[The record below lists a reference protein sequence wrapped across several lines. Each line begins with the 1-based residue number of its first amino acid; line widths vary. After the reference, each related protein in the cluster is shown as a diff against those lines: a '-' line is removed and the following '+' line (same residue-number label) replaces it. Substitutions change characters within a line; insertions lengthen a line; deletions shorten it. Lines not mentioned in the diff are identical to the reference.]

1 MASQKEAFFLQFYI
15 PSEVARDCIAILGD
29 MGNVQFKDMNN
40 DINSFQR
47 AFVKEIRNYDQ
58 CERKINYLSNIIK
71 KQNINIPKQSFDHL
85 VKLPSVDY
93 HQFENNIESHLSSSQ
108 LDSLIE
114 ALDNYESHIKQM
126 SDTQDDLLKRKHE
139 LFQHRMVLQNTR
151 RFFDVRLSLELDDG
165 DSVFNQVRLSH
176 DSGADSFMISD
187 DDDNDDNNNNNNDIL
202 LESGNRNNNSNIIPT
217 GPNELNVLG
226 STMNFISGIIDTDK
240 FLILEKIC
248 WRTLR
253 GNLYINHVPL
263 NEPIADVNSDEL
275 SFKSIFLIFTHGDS
289 LINKCKKIIESLD
302 GQLYSVESDY
312 DTYKQELNTINNK
325 LRDLNDVLLHTEERL
340 VVELKEIALD
350 IERWKIAFRREISI
364 YETLNLFNYDS
375 TRRCLIGEGWIPI
388 DDLPYINS
396 ALKDATDRI
405 DMGLSTIVNVIK
417 TNKIPPTYH
426 KTNKFT
432 AAFQSIIDAYGIATY
447 QEVNPGL
454 ATIVTFPFMF
464 AIMFGDLGHGIIL
477 FLAALTL
484 VLKERTIGSMKNR
497 DEIFDMAYTGRYILL
512 LMGFFSM
519 YTGIIYNDLFSK
531 SMTLFKSG
539 WKWPTNF
546 SEGEL
551 IEGTQIGVYA
561 LGLDPAWHGTD
572 NNLLF
577 TNSYK
582 MKLSILMGFIHMSYS
597 YGFALVNYRFFK
609 SKVDIIGNFIPG
621 LLFMQSIFG
630 YLTLTIIYKWCI
642 DWVAIEKPAPSLLNM
657 LINMFLS
664 PGTIEEQL
672 YPGQGPIQVILVL
685 IALVCVPWLL
695 LYKPLTLKKINSQ
708 KIQLGYAD
716 VATSSTSNSRFSIET
731 VISTESNNNNNNND
745 DLLNSSNSINQS
757 TPHTQSQTPATT
769 LSTDSGLQIL
779 YDENGEEP
787 EPFEF
792 GDVMVHQVIH
802 TIEFCLNCV
811 SHTASYLRLWALSLA
826 HNQLSAVLWE
836 MTIQNAFVPYEQGGF
851 IGSIEVFLLFGMWF
865 VLTVCI
871 LVVMEGTSA
880 MLHSLRL
887 HWVEAMSKFFEGE
900 GYAYEPFSFYKI
912 LTDMEAAAFEAERQ

>member
-1 MASQKEAFFLQFYI
+1 MSLVQFYI

-29 MGNVQFKDMNN
+29 MGDVQFKDMNKN
-40 DINSFQR
+40 VNSFQR
-47 AFVKEIRNYDQ
+47 AFVKEIRTFDQ
-58 CERKINYLSNIIK
+58 CEKQIKYLSNSIK
-71 KQNINIPKQSFDHL
+71 KQNIHLPTTSYDHL
-85 VKLPSVDY
+85 VNPPSVDY
-93 HQFENNIESHLSSSQ
+93 HIFESSQNHLTSSQ
-108 LDSLIE
+108 LDELITVI
-114 ALDNYESHIKQM
+114 NTYESNIRQM
-126 SDTQDDLLKRKHE
+126 SETNDDLLKRKHE
-139 LFQHRMVLQNTR
+139 LIQHRMVLQNTR
-151 RFFDVRLSLELDDG
+151 KFFDARLSLEIDDG
-165 DSVFNQVRLSH
+165 DSIFNQVRLS
-176 DSGADSFMISD
+176 SESTNDSFMISD
-187 DDDNDDNNNNNNDIL
+187 DEDDNFHGSANENRNGIL
-202 LESGNRNNNSNIIPT
+202 LESGRNSAAGNNNVIPT
-217 GPNELNVLG
+217 GANELNVLG

-240 FLILEKIC
+240 FMILEKIC

-263 NEPIADVNSDEL
+263 SEPLVDIDTNEKSY
-275 SFKSIFLIFTHGDS
+275 KSIFLIFTHGDS
-289 LINKCKKIIESLD
+289 LISKCKRIIETLD
-302 GQLYSVESDY
+302 GQLYDVESDY
-312 DTYKQELNTINNK
+312 DAYKQELRTINDK
-325 LRDLNDVLLHTEERL
+325 LKDLNEVLLHTEDRL
-340 VVELKEIALD
+340 LLELKEIASE
-350 IERWKIAFRREISI
+350 IEKWKITFRREISV

-375 TRRCLIGEGWIPI
+375 ARRCLIGEGWILI
-388 DDLPYINS
+388 DDLPYINA
-396 ALKDATDRI
+396 ALKDVTDKI

-417 TNKIPPTYH
+417 TNKTPPTYH

-464 AIMFGDLGHGIIL
+464 AIMFGDLGHGLIL

-484 VLKERTIGSMKNR
+484 VLKENNIAKMKNR

-512 LMGFFSM
+512 LMGIFSM
-519 YTGIIYNDLFSK
+519 YTGLIYNDLFSK
-531 SMTLFKSG
+531 SMTIFRSG
-539 WKWPTNF
+539 WKWPTDF
-546 SEGEL
+546 SEGES
-551 IEGTQIGVYA
+551 IVGTQTGVYA
-561 LGLDPAWHGTD
+561 IGLDPAWHGTD

-597 YGFALVNYRFFK
+597 YCFALVNYKFFK
-609 SKVDIIGNFIPG
+609 SRVDIIGNFIPG

-642 DWVAIEKPAPSLLNM
+642 DWVGIEKPAPSLLNM

-664 PGTIEEQL
+664 PGTIEDQL

-695 LYKPLTLKKINSQ
+695 LYKPLTLKKMNSQ
-708 KIQLGYAD
+708 VIQLGYAD
-716 VATSSTSNSRFSIET
+716 IDSGSNAHSRFSIET
-731 VISTESNNNNNNND
+731 ITSADTGDNN
-745 DLLNSSNSINQS
+745 LLNPFSDDGAADPSNTAQS
-757 TPHTQSQTPATT
+757 NENCDEAFP
-769 LSTDSGLQIL
+769 LV
-779 YDENGEEP
+779 YDEDGDEP
-787 EPFEF
+787 EPFNF

-836 MTIQNAFVPYEQGGF
+836 MTIQNAFSPYDEVGIF
-851 IGSIEVFLLFGMWF
+851 GSIAVFFLFGMWF

-912 LTDMEAAAFEAERQ
+912 LKEMEAAAFEEERQ

>member
-1 MASQKEAFFLQFYI
+1 MSLVQFYI

-29 MGNVQFKDMNN
+29 MGDVQFKDMNK
-40 DINSFQR
+40 DVNSFQR
-47 AFVKEIRNYDQ
+47 AFVKEIRTYDQ
-58 CERKINYLSNIIK
+58 VEKQIKYLSNSIK
-71 KQNINIPKQSFDHL
+71 KQQIHIPKTSFDYL
-85 VKLPSVDY
+85 INPPSVEY
-93 HQFENNIESHLSSSQ
+93 RQFENSPSHLTSPE
-108 LDSLIE
+108 LDELI
-114 ALDNYESHIKQM
+114 NSITTYETNVKQM
-126 SDTQDDLLKRKHE
+126 SDTNDDLLKRKHT
-139 LFQHRMVLQNTR
+139 LTQHRMILQNTR
-151 RFFDVRLSLELDDG
+151 QFFDARLSLELNDR
-165 DSVFNQVRLSH
+165 DSMFNEVRLST
-176 DSGADSFMISD
+176 DSRQDSFMISD
-187 DDDNDDNNNNNNDIL
+187 DENDSINNDIL
-202 LESGNRNNNSNIIPT
+202 LESGVNPQNRQNDNNPAIQT
-217 GPNELNVLG
+217 GSNELNVFG
-226 STMNFISGIIDTDK
+226 STMNFISGIIDTEK
-240 FLILEKIC
+240 FMILEKIC

-263 NEPIADVNSDEL
+263 SEPIEDLETGEKSY
-275 SFKSIFLIFTHGDS
+275 KSIFLIFTHGDT
-289 LINKCKKIIESLD
+289 LISRCKKIVESLD
-302 GQLYSVESDY
+302 GELYEVQSDY
-312 DTYKQELNTINNK
+312 DAYKQELRIINDK
-325 LRDLNDVLLHTEERL
+325 LKDLNEVLTHTEERL
-340 VVELKEIALD
+340 LLELKEIAAE
-350 IERWKIAFRREISI
+350 IERWQITFRREISI

-388 DDLPYINS
+388 DDLPYINA

-405 DMGLSTIVNVIK
+405 DMGLSTIVNLIK
-417 TNKIPPTYH
+417 TNKTPPTYH

-432 AAFQSIIDAYGIATY
+432 DAFQSIIDAYGIATY

-464 AIMFGDLGHGIIL
+464 AIMFGDLGHGLIL

-484 VLKERTIGSMKNR
+484 VLNEKKIGKMKNR

-512 LMGFFSM
+512 LMGIFSM
-519 YTGIIYNDLFSK
+519 YTGLIYNDLFSK
-531 SMTLFKSG
+531 SMTIFKSG
-539 WKWPTNF
+539 WKWPSDF
-546 SEGEL
+546 EEGES
-551 IEGTQIGVYA
+551 IVGTQTGVYA
-561 LGLDPAWHGTD
+561 IGLDPAWHGTD

-597 YGFALVNYRFFK
+597 YCFALVNYKFFK
-609 SKVDIIGNFIPG
+609 SRVDIIGNFIPG

-642 DWVAIEKPAPSLLNM
+642 DWIGIEKPAPSLLNM

-664 PGTIEEQL
+664 PGTIDDQL
-672 YPGQGPIQVILVL
+672 YPGQGPIQVVLVL

-695 LYKPLTLKKINSQ
+695 LYKPLTLKKMNSNS
-708 KIQLGYAD
+708 IQLGYAD
-716 VATSSTSNSRFSIET
+716 VDNSANVGSRFSIET
-731 VISTESNNNNNNND
+731 VSENND
-745 DLLNSSNSINQS
+745 DLLNPFSDENANGTNNAEVDNPVSF
-757 TPHTQSQTPATT
+757 
-769 LSTDSGLQIL
+769 L
-779 YDENGEEP
+779 YDDDDDEP
-787 EPFEF
+787 EPFNF
-792 GDVMVHQVIH
+792 GDIMVHQVIH

-836 MTIQNAFVPYEQGGF
+836 MTIQNAFVPFDQAGYL
-851 IGSIEVFLLFGMWF
+851 GSIEVFLLFGMWF

-912 LTDMEAAAFEAERQ
+912 IRNMEAAAFEEERQ

>member
-1 MASQKEAFFLQFYI
+1 MSLVQFYI
-15 PSEVARDCIAILGD
+15 PSEVARDCVAILGD
-29 MGNVQFKDMNN
+29 MGNVQFKDMNKN
-40 DINSFQR
+40 VNSFQR
-47 AFVKEIRNYDQ
+47 AFVKEIRSFDQ
-58 CERKINYLSNIIK
+58 TEKQLKYLSGLIK
-71 KQNINIPKQSFDHL
+71 NQKISIHSRDYDHL
-85 VKLPSVDY
+85 VLAPSVDFQRFY
-93 HQFENNIESHLSSSQ
+93 NSEAHLTSRQ
-108 LDSLIE
+108 LEELLQTITE
-114 ALDNYESHIKQM
+114 YETNIKQLSERNDEM
-126 SDTQDDLLKRKHE
+126 LQNKNELL
-139 LFQHRMVLQNTR
+139 QHRMVLQHTR
-151 RFFDVRLSLELDDG
+151 QFFDARLSLELNDT
-165 DSVFNQVRLSH
+165 DSVFNQVRLSTE
-176 DSGADSFMISD
+176 STDSFMISD
-187 DDDNDDNNNNNNDIL
+187 EEDGIM
-202 LESGNRNNNSNIIPT
+202 LESGNNHNGASEGVVST
-217 GPNELNVLG
+217 GRNELNVFG
-226 STMNFISGIIDTDK
+226 ATMNFISGIIDTDK

-263 NEPIADVNSDEL
+263 EEPIVDLDTNEKSM
-275 SFKSIFLIFTHGDS
+275 KSIFLIFTHGDT
-289 LINKCKKIIESLD
+289 LINRCKKIVESLD
-302 GQLYSVESDY
+302 GKLYNVESDY
-312 DTYKQELNTINNK
+312 EIYKQELKTINNK
-325 LRDLNDVLLHTEERL
+325 IRDLNEVLTHTEDRL
-340 VVELKEIALD
+340 VIELKEVALE
-350 IERWKIAFRREISI
+350 IEKWNIIIRREISI

-375 TRRCLIGEGWIPI
+375 TRRCVIGEGWIPRN
-388 DDLPYINS
+388 DLPCINA
-396 ALKDATDRI
+396 ALKEVTYNI
-405 DMGLSTIVNVIK
+405 DSALSTIVNLML
-417 TNKIPPTYH
+417 TNKTPPTYH

-432 AAFQSIIDAYGIATY
+432 GAFQSIIDAYGIATY

-464 AIMFGDLGHGIIL
+464 AIMFGDLGHGFVL

-484 VLKERTIGSMKNR
+484 VLKEKAIGKMKNR

-512 LMGFFSM
+512 LMGVFSM
-519 YTGIIYNDLFSK
+519 YTGLIYNDLFSK

-539 WKWPTNF
+539 WKWPENF
-546 SEGEL
+546 KEGES
-551 IEGTQIGVYA
+551 IVGTQSGVYP

-597 YGFALVNYRFFK
+597 FCFALVNYRFFN

-642 DWVAIEKPAPSLLNM
+642 DWIGIEKPAPSLLNM

-664 PGTIEEQL
+664 PGTIEDQL
-672 YPGQGPIQVILVL
+672 YPGQSVVQIFLVL
-685 IALVCVPWLL
+685 IALICVPWLL
-695 LYKPLTLKKINSQ
+695 LYKPLTLKKLNSQ

-716 VATSSTSNSRFSIET
+716 LDGGHIHNSRISIES
-731 VISTESNNNNNNND
+731 VPFERSEDPFVDSNDIGENPFAD
-745 DLLNSSNSINQS
+745 PEDSIV
-757 TPHTQSQTPATT
+757 PY
-769 LSTDSGLQIL
+769 LE
-779 YDENGEEP
+779 DENGDES
-787 EPFEF
+787 EPFNF

-836 MTIQNAFVPYEQGGF
+836 MTIQNSFVPYDKSGF
-851 IGSIEVFLLFGMWF
+851 TGSVIVFLLFGMWF

-900 GYAYEPFSFYKI
+900 GYAYEPFSFHKI
-912 LTDMEAAAFEAERQ
+912 ILDMQAAAFEEEKQ